1 MPGAARPML
10 ERLEE
15 RLTPSTLPD
24 GFSES
29 LVANNLHEPTAME
42 FAPDGRLFVAEEG
55 GNLRVIKD
63 GTLLET
69 PFLSLSVDSSGER
82 GLLVFNRRCGFSYR
96 SAIVGCL
103 RFCFGCLRFC
113 F

>member
-42 FAPDGRLFVAEEG
+42 FAPDGRLFVAEQG

-63 GTLLET
+63 GSLLET
-69 PFLSLSVDSSGER
+69 PFLILSVD
-82 GLLVFNRRCGFSYR
+82 
-96 SAIVGCL
+96 
-103 RFCFGCLRFC
+103 
-113 F
+113 